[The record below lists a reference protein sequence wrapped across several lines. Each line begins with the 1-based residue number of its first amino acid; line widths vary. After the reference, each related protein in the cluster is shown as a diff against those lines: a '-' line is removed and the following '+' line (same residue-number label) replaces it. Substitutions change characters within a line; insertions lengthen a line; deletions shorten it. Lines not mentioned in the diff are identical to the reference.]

1 MMGNIR
7 FIGELYKKGI
17 IKIKTM
23 HECIHELLTS
33 KTIDEQELELVC
45 KLLRTVGEKME
56 QNTTEDQSRAFDSYF
71 VKLSELSKEKKF
83 NVRTRFFIEEII
95 NLRQNN
101 WQERR
106 VADGPAL
113 LEDIR
118 SKVANEEQ
126 MRKQANTTVRH
137 GRGRGYPG
145 RGAPQLIPDPRVNT
159 SRQVVNNS
167 IPSTTIIPSSSI
179 SSSNF
184 ASSTSSLL
192 SNNQPIPNQRRPS
205 FPTATPET
213 RQRSNSS
220 DSPASMKGSVE
231 NQEREQLSEEAIY
244 RRVKSIVEEYLN
256 IKDVSEAGECLLELP
271 ESAYGQF
278 VNFIISKF
286 LDCGK
291 LEIRNDL
298 IMLIRAVMSSLS
310 PAREYIEES
319 IANCEPLIFLVDS
332 IMDIKQ
338 VSNYYYIIE

>member
-17 IKIKTM
+17 IKTKTM

-179 SSSNF
+179 SSS
-184 ASSTSSLL
+184 T
-192 SNNQPIPNQRRPS
+192 
-205 FPTATPET
+205 
-213 RQRSNSS
+213 
-220 DSPASMKGSVE
+220 
-231 NQEREQLSEEAIY
+231 
-244 RRVKSIVEEYLN
+244 
-256 IKDVSEAGECLLELP
+256 
-271 ESAYGQF
+271 
-278 VNFIISKF
+278 
-286 LDCGK
+286 
-291 LEIRNDL
+291 
-298 IMLIRAVMSSLS
+298 
-310 PAREYIEES
+310 
-319 IANCEPLIFLVDS
+319 
-332 IMDIKQ
+332 
-338 VSNYYYIIE
+338 